1 MPLRKRGWGRANL
14 MTVLLII
21 GVGILV
27 GGITLIWWR
36 LLALTQTVK
45 ELTRQ
50 QYDGRNEF
58 KETARQQSE
67 SLSILRLQLAHLAS
81 GRELDGTLVRT
92 GTLYRQADA
101 DEARQLVEQYDA
113 GPNSDLMVVD
123 VRSQKEFLQSH
134 VPGAKHIPFE
144 YLETRFRAEVPKE
157 TKNILV
163 YCSQGERS
171 RLACDFLS
179 RDGYTTLVN
188 MREGFQK
195 WTGPVLGTGSLDLVQ
210 IQSKASDGHVV
221 REKARL

>member
-1 MPLRKRGWGRANL
+1 
-14 MTVLLII
+14 MTVLMVI
-21 GVGILV
+21 GLGILV
-27 GGITLIWWR
+27 GGIALTWWR
-36 LLALTQTVK
+36 LGFLSQTVK
-45 ELTRQ
+45 DLTRQ
-50 QYDGRNEF
+50 QYDDQNESR
-58 KETARQQSE
+58 ETARQQSE
-67 SLSILRLQLAHLAS
+67 ALAILRLQLAHLAS
-81 GRELDGTLVRT
+81 GRELDGTLVRA

-113 GPNSDLMVVD
+113 GTNSDLMIVD

-134 VPGAKHIPFE
+134 VPRAKHIPFE
-144 YLETRFRAEVPKE
+144 YLETRFSAEVPKE

-195 WTGPVLGTGSLDLVQ
+195 WTGPVLGTGSPDLVQ
-210 IQSKASDGHVV
+210 IQPRASEGHVV
-221 REKARL
+221 RERAQL

>member
-1 MPLRKRGWGRANL
+1 

-21 GVGILV
+21 GVAILV
-27 GGITLIWWR
+27 GGIVLMWWR
-36 LLALTQTVK
+36 LGFLSQTVK
-45 ELTRQ
+45 DLTRQ
-50 QYDGRNEF
+50 QYDGQNESR
-58 KETARQQSE
+58 ETARQQSE
-67 SLSILRLQLAHLAS
+67 ALAVLRLQLAHLAS

-113 GPNSDLMVVD
+113 GTNSDLMVVD

-144 YLETRFRAEVPKE
+144 HLETRFRAEVPKE
-157 TKNILV
+157 TKHILV

-188 MREGFQK
+188 MRDGFQK

-210 IQSKASDGHVV
+210 IQPRASDSHAV
-221 REKARL
+221 RERAQL

>member
-1 MPLRKRGWGRANL
+1 

-21 GVGILV
+21 GVAILV
-27 GGITLIWWR
+27 GGIVLMWWR
-36 LLALTQTVK
+36 LGFLSQTVK
-45 ELTRQ
+45 DLTRQ
-50 QYDGRNEF
+50 QYDGQNESR
-58 KETARQQSE
+58 ETARQQSE
-67 SLSILRLQLAHLAS
+67 ALAVLRLQLAHLAS
-81 GRELDGTLVRT
+81 GRELDGTMVRT

-101 DEARQLVEQYDA
+101 DEARQLVEQYGA
-113 GPNSDLMVVD
+113 GTNSDLMVVD

-144 YLETRFRAEVPKE
+144 HLETRFRAEVPKE
-157 TKNILV
+157 TKHILV

-188 MREGFQK
+188 MRDGFQK

-210 IQSKASDGHVV
+210 IQPRASDSHAV
-221 REKARL
+221 RERAQL

>member
-1 MPLRKRGWGRANL
+1 MIF
-14 MTVLLII
+14 LIVM
-21 GVGILV
+21 GVVMVV
-27 GGITLIWWR
+27 GAVALIWWR
-36 LLALTQTVK
+36 LRSLTQAVRDV
-45 ELTRQ
+45 TRQ
-50 QYDGRNEF
+50 QYDGQNESR
-58 KETARQQSE
+58 ETARQQSE
-67 SLSILRLQLAHLAS
+67 ALAILRLQLAHLAS

-101 DEARQLVEQYDA
+101 DEARQLVEQHGA
-113 GPNSDLMVVD
+113 GTNSDLMVVD

-144 YLETRFRAEVPKE
+144 HLETRFRAEVPKE

-188 MREGFQK
+188 MRDGFQK

-210 IQSKASDGHVV
+210 IQPRASDSRVV
-221 REKARL
+221 RERAQL

>member
-1 MPLRKRGWGRANL
+1 
-14 MTVLLII
+14 MTVLLIM
-21 GVGILV
+21 GVAILV
-27 GGITLIWWR
+27 GGIVLMWWR
-36 LLALTQTVK
+36 LGFLSQTVK
-45 ELTRQ
+45 DLTRQ
-50 QYDGRNEF
+50 QYDGQNESR
-58 KETARQQSE
+58 ETARQQSE
-67 SLSILRLQLAHLAS
+67 ALAVLRLQLAHLAS

-113 GPNSDLMVVD
+113 GTNSDLMVVD

-134 VPGAKHIPFE
+134 VPGATHIPFE
-144 YLETRFRAEVPKE
+144 HLETRFRAEVPKE
-157 TKNILV
+157 TKHILV

-188 MREGFQK
+188 LRDGFQK

-210 IQSKASDGHVV
+210 IQPRASDSHVV
-221 REKARL
+221 RERAQL

>member
-1 MPLRKRGWGRANL
+1 MAGA
-14 MTVLLII
+14 II
-21 GVGILV
+21 L
-27 GGITLIWWR
+27 TWWR
-36 LLALTQTVK
+36 VRFLSKTVK
-45 ELTRQ
+45 DLTRQ
-50 QYDGRNEF
+50 QYDGQNELR
-58 KETARQQSE
+58 EMARQQSE
-67 SLSILRLQLAHLAS
+67 ALAILRLQLAHLAS
-81 GRELDGTLVRT
+81 GRELDGTLVRM
-92 GTLYRQADA
+92 GTLYRQANA

-113 GPNSDLMVVD
+113 GTNSDLMVVD

-188 MREGFQK
+188 MRDGFQK

-210 IQSKASDGHVV
+210 IQPRASDSHVV
-221 REKARL
+221 REKAQF

>member
-1 MPLRKRGWGRANL
+1 MTFL
-14 MTVLLII
+14 MII
-21 GVGILV
+21 GIGILA
-27 GGITLIWWR
+27 GGVALMWWR
-36 LLALTQTVK
+36 LRFLSQTVK
-45 ELTRQ
+45 DLTRQ
-50 QYDGRNEF
+50 QYDGQNESR
-58 KETARQQSE
+58 ETARQQSE
-67 SLSILRLQLAHLAS
+67 ALAILRLQLAHLAS

-113 GPNSDLMVVD
+113 GTDSDLMIVD

-188 MREGFQK
+188 MRDGFQK
-195 WTGPVLGTGSLDLVQ
+195 WTGPVLGTGSFDLVQ
-210 IQSKASDGHVV
+210 IQPRASDSHVV
-221 REKARL
+221 RERAQL

>member
-1 MPLRKRGWGRANL
+1 MTFL
-14 MTVLLII
+14 MII
-21 GVGILV
+21 GFGILA
-27 GGITLIWWR
+27 GGIVFMWWR
-36 LLALTQTVK
+36 LRSLSQSVK
-45 ELTRQ
+45 DLTRQ
-50 QYDGRNEF
+50 QYDGQSESR
-58 KETARQQSE
+58 ETARQQSE
-67 SLSILRLQLAHLAS
+67 ALAILRLQLAQLAS
-81 GRELDGTLVRT
+81 GRKLDDTLVRT

-101 DEARQLVEQYDA
+101 DQARQLVEHHDA
-113 GPNSDLMVVD
+113 GPDSDLIVVD
-123 VRSQKEFLQSH
+123 VRSQKEFLESH

-188 MREGFQK
+188 MQGGFQK

-210 IQSKASDGHVV
+210 IQPSRA
-221 REKARL
+221 